1 MRPSGTPE
9 ALEARR
15 KIAARLFAQGNSVTE
30 VAAAVGSSKSSAS
43 RWEHAWRQGGTEA
56 LRPKR
61 HPGPIPK
68 LQVQQQRRLLVALK
82 QGTGHWGYALAG
94 WTGPLVRDLIRRL
107 FGVQYHVNY
116 IGTLLHQLGWSPQQ
130 PEHRARE
137 RNERA
142 IARWRRDEWPRLKKE
157 HATAS

>member
-1 MRPSGTPE
+1 M
-9 ALEARR
+9 
-15 KIAARLFAQGNSVTE
+15 IAARLFAQGTSVTE

-43 RWEHAWRQGGTEA
+43 RWKHAWERGGAEA

-61 HPGPIPK
+61 HPGPDPK
-68 LQVQQQRRLLVALK
+68 LKAPQQKRLLAALK
-82 QGTGHWGYALAG
+82 RGTRHWGYALAG
-94 WTGPLVRDLIRRL
+94 WTGPLARDLIRRL

-116 IGTLLHQLGWSPQQ
+116 IGTLLRQLGWSPQK

-142 IARWRRDEWPRLKKE
+142 IARWRRDTWPRLKKE
-157 HATAS
+157 RAAAS

>member
-9 ALEARR
+9 TLEARR
-15 KIAARLFAQGNSVTE
+15 RIAARLFAQGRSVTE
-30 VAAAVGSSKSSAS
+30 VAVAVGSSKSSAS
-43 RWEHAWRQGGTEA
+43 RWKRAWRYSGAGA
-56 LRPKR
+56 LCPKR
-61 HPGPIPK
+61 HPGPSPK
-68 LQVQQQRRLLVALK
+68 LKPHQHRQLLAALK
-82 QGTGHWGYALAG
+82 QGTRHWDYALAG
-94 WTGPLVRDLIRRL
+94 WTGPLVRDMIRRL

-116 IGTLLHQLGWSPQQ
+116 IGTILRQLGWTPQK

-142 IARWRRDEWPRLKKE
+142 IARWRRVEWPRLKKE